1 MCACIQNGIL
11 RNGQQSQSV
20 VNGFIDQ
27 SEFAWEILPVLNIW
41 QLHALPPLSAIKT
54 MQSCTFDTMLSVN
67 LLSACL
73 RSSLYSEI
81 IPNLKIH
88 RITSLV

>member
-27 SEFAWEILPVLNIW
+27 SEFPWEILPVLNIW
-41 QLHALPPLSAIKT
+41 QLHALLPLSNKNDAIMHFRFNAKCKFT
-54 MQSCTFDTMLSVN
+54 ICLFAKQSVQ
-67 LLSACL
+67 
-73 RSSLYSEI
+73 
-81 IPNLKIH
+81 
-88 RITSLV
+88 